1 MEQISPTRSEL
12 LARRAQIRLARQ
24 GADLLR
30 GKREA
35 LVREFLSELQRFVD
49 TREALAKELSQARQ
63 CLMRSLALDGPEA
76 VASAGFASRRTIEV
90 QTTERSIW
98 GTKIVELATDYVP
111 RQPSERGFSPAGAS
125 ARIDETAERFEAALE
140 LLLRAAP
147 LDRKL
152 SRLAEEIRRTSRRV
166 NALEQRLLPTLHEQV
181 RYVLGVLDQRER
193 EDIMRL
199 KHLKRGRQRRAAL

>member
-12 LARRAQIRLARQ
+12 LSRRAQIRLARQ

-49 TREALAKELSQARQ
+49 TREALAKELANAKQS
-63 CLMRSLALDGPEA
+63 LMRALAVDGPEA
-76 VASAGFASRRTIEV
+76 VASAGFASRRSIEL
-90 QTTERSIW
+90 QTTMRSIW
-98 GTKIVELATDYVP
+98 GTKIVEVATDYVP
-111 RQPSERGFSPAGAS
+111 RTSEERGFSAAAAS

-152 SRLAEEIRRTSRRV
+152 ARLAEEIRRTSRRV
-166 NALEQRLLPTLHEQV
+166 NALEQRMLPSLEEQV
-181 RYVLGVLDQRER
+181 LYIRGVLDQRER
-193 EDIMRL
+193 EDVLRL
-199 KHLKRGRQRRAAL
+199 KHLKKMRS

>member
-12 LARRAQIRLARQ
+12 LSRRAQIRLARQ

-30 GKREA
+30 AKREA

-49 TREALAKELSQARQ
+49 TREALARELAQARQ
-63 CLMRSLALDGPEA
+63 GLMRALAVDGPEA
-76 VASAGFASRRTIEV
+76 VRSAGLASRRAVEI
-90 QTTERSIW
+90 QTSIRSIW
-98 GTKIVELATDYVP
+98 GTRIVEVEADYVP
-111 RQPSERGFSPAGAS
+111 RTAAERGFSPEAS
-125 ARIDETAERFEAALE
+125 GARIDETAERFEAVVE

-166 NALEQRLLPTLHEQV
+166 NALEQRMLPSLQEQV
-181 RYVLGVLDQRER
+181 QYIRGVLDQRER
-193 EDIMRL
+193 EDVLRL
-199 KHLKRGRQRRAAL
+199 KHLKRLRAGE

>member
-49 TREALAKELSQARQ
+49 TREALAKELAQAKQ
-63 CLMRSLALDGPEA
+63 SLMRCLAVDGPEA
-76 VASAGFASRRTIEV
+76 VASAGLASRRTIEM

-98 GTKIVELATDYVP
+98 GTKIVEVATDYTP
-111 RQPSERGFSPAGAS
+111 RTFAERGFSPAGAS
-125 ARIDETAERFEAALE
+125 ARIEDTAQRFEAAVE

-152 SRLAEEIRRTSRRV
+152 ARLAEEIRRTSRRV
-166 NALEQRLLPTLHEQV
+166 NALEQRMLPSLEEQV
-181 RYVLGVLDQRER
+181 LYIRGVLDQRER
-193 EDIMRL
+193 EDILRL
-199 KHLKRGRQRRAAL
+199 KHLKRLRS

>member
-12 LARRAQIRLARQ
+12 LSRRAQIRLARQ

-49 TREALAKELSQARQ
+49 TREALTKELAQAKQ
-63 CLMRSLALDGPEA
+63 SLMRSLAVDGPEA
-76 VASAGFASRRTIEV
+76 VASAGLASRKTIEM
-90 QTTERSIW
+90 QTTLRSIW
-98 GTKIVELATDYVP
+98 GTKVVEVTTDYVP
-111 RQPSERGFSPAGAS
+111 RTSAERGFSPAGAS
-125 ARIDETAERFEAALE
+125 ARIDETAGRFEAALE
-140 LLLRAAP
+140 LLLRVAP

-166 NALEQRLLPTLHEQV
+166 NALEQRMLPSLEEQV
-181 RYVLGVLDQRER
+181 QYIRGVLDQRER
-193 EDIMRL
+193 EDILRL
-199 KHLKRGRQRRAAL
+199 KHLKRMRS